1 MTEFNEDVFDEKKIK
16 KAIKK
21 GKIKTIITI
30 IIVSLTVF
38 ISLNILNNFISYRY
52 SQKAYKEWDAY
63 VRLTTPN
70 GYISKTIDSKGFL
83 GGISNYKISK
93 DMKIKSVV
101 IEENQYTFG
110 LSPSTLISR
119 GSTGSVGITGEDW
132 QFMYKENGWRE
143 MMFFHPN
150 VTYKKY
156 SNVEELINR
165 LQEDKIYE
173 VAISFDKPYKQSE
186 LPFIELPEMTWFW
199 INTFTDSQ
207 IETFQREASENDWS
221 STFIREKDALGFS
234 INSEYYAMSDLE
246 SDYEYFLELLQ
257 TSVSDEHK
265 KAFDTIKGTDIQD
278 NEILGIIIYGT
289 KEQVLE
295 IMKNPIVKASSLGG
309 IVDNY

>member
-1 MTEFNEDVFDEKKIK
+1 MTEFNEDVFDEKKIN

-93 DMKIKSVV
+93 DMKTKSVV

-119 GSTGSVGITGEDW
+119 GSTGSIGITGEDW

-156 SNVEELINR
+156 SNVEALINR

-173 VAISFDKPYKQSE
+173 VAISFDKSYKQSE

-207 IETFQREASENDWS
+207 IKTFQREASENDWS
-221 STFIREKDALGFS
+221 STFNRKKDEVGIS
-234 INSEYYAMSDLE
+234 IKS
-246 SDYEYFLELLQ
+246 
-257 TSVSDEHK
+257 K
-265 KAFDTIKGTDIQD
+265 
-278 NEILGIIIYGT
+278 
-289 KEQVLE
+289 
-295 IMKNPIVKASSLGG
+295 
-309 IVDNY
+309 